1 MKKLALILGVMGLGV
16 YLMFSEKDKKRFK
29 NEGNKIKKKLKKTH
43 FPAKEILS
51 HE

>member
-1 MKKLALILGVMGLGV
+1 MKRLAIILAVMGFGV
-16 YLMFSEKDKKRFK
+16 YLMLSEKDKKSFR

-43 FPAKEILS
+43 FPAKEILA